1 MSFFHPI
8 HTIEDRERMV
18 KKMLSLQTQIRTKRK
33 KERLV
38 DKSRNQKYA
47 KIFEPI
53 TRTLKDLSDIP
64 PSKSTENLIDTETPP
79 VDDLIDLKPDVVEK
93 READEEQPNP
103 GELYRATLKMIPLK
117 DRDDGT
123 FGLNTDTQKIG
134 DYAFTVD
141 GNLLKV
147 INDDDADKREYVID
161 DIQVWIILLAK
172 APGNYMSLKRPS
184 NSPSKRKTTTS
195 YVSSVKMYIEI
206 ANDLNLLETAERYG
220 GKYYKR
226 LSKYQILKNARSGKG
241 FLFSVKPPPFA
252 TGRHTFFNPSTVVIP
267 SDNKGLMRELTK
279 ALAELR
285 AGNTSMRNLVVP
297 LAQEARR
304 KRILPDYLL
313 SPDEETWVFA

>member
-18 KKMLSLQTQIRTKRK
+18 KTMLSLQTQIRTKRK

-64 PSKSTENLIDTETPP
+64 SSKSTENLIDIETG
-79 VDDLIDLKPDVVEK
+79 DDLIALKPEK
-93 READEEQPNP
+93 REAEANP
-103 GELYRATLKMIPLK
+103 GELYRAALTMIPRK

-134 DYAFTVD
+134 NYAFTVD

-147 INDDDADKREYVID
+147 INDDDEADKREYVIN
-161 DIQVWIILLAK
+161 DIQVWMILLAK
-172 APGNYMSLKRPS
+172 VPGNYMSLKRPS
-184 NSPSKRKTTTS
+184 NSPSKRKDTTS
-195 YVSSVKMYIEI
+195 YVSSVKDYIEI
-206 ANDLNLLETAERYG
+206 ANDLDLLETAEMYG
-220 GKYYKR
+220 ERNYKR
-226 LSKYQILKNARSGKG
+226 FSKYHILKNVRLGKG

-252 TGRHTFFNPSTVVIP
+252 TGRHPFFKPSTVVIP
-267 SDNKGLMRELTK
+267 SDNKGLMRELKK

-304 KRILPDYLL
+304 KKILPDGLL
-313 SPDEETWVFA
+313 SPDEETWVYA

>member
-8 HTIEDRERMV
+8 HTIEDREQMLKNV
-18 KKMLSLQTQIRTKRK
+18 LSLQTQIRTKRK
-33 KERLV
+33 RERLV

-64 PSKSTENLIDTETPP
+64 SSSKTTENLIDIETG
-79 VDDLIDLKPDVVEK
+79 DDLIDLKPDVVEK
-93 READEEQPNP
+93 REAEANP
-103 GELYRATLKMIPLK
+103 GELYLAALKMIPLK

-147 INDDDADKREYVID
+147 INDDDDADKREYIID
-161 DIQVWIILLAK
+161 NIQVWMILLAK

-184 NSPSKRKTTTS
+184 NSPSKRKTVTS
-195 YVSSVKMYIEI
+195 YVSSVKDYIEI
-206 ANDLNLLETAERYG
+206 ANDLDLLETAERYG

-252 TGRHTFFNPSTVVIP
+252 ADRHSFFKPSTVVIP
-267 SDNKGLMRELTK
+267 SDNKGLMRELKK

-304 KRILPDYLL
+304 KRILPDGLL
-313 SPDEETWVFA
+313 SPDEETWVYA